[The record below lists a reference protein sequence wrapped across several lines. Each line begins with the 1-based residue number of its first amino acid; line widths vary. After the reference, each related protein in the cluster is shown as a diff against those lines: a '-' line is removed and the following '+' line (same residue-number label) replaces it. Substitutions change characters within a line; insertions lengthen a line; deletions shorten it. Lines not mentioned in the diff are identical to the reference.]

1 MKRVHE
7 QTVRGSKAGV
17 RAVPCRCAA
26 EHTQVQSFSPSLL
39 PSSQLTQSLEERD
52 RETGG
57 TSALRHP
64 NLPDWSPHGPVT
76 DVSGTSRSTYLG
88 PRPAGRVP
96 SGGF

>member
-7 QTVRGSKAGV
+7 QAFRGSKAGV
-17 RAVPCRCAA
+17 GAVPCRCAA
-26 EHTQVQSFSPSLL
+26 QNTGTVPLSAWIVPVNAASGG
-39 PSSQLTQSLEERD
+39 D
-52 RETGG
+52 RETGS
-57 TSALRHP
+57 TFALRHP

-76 DVSGTSRSTYLG
+76 DVTGTPCHTYLG